1 MIANILLTVADKTYK
16 PGESIDKP
24 LSKIDREFLLSGD
37 YISLEDKDDLK
48 SNNVVGISKD
58 KKSESDVSKKD
69 VKMLKNALENKVI
82 VDTEVK

>member
-48 SNNVVGISKD
+48 SKNVVGISKD
-58 KKSESDVSKKD
+58 KKSESDASKKD
-69 VKMLKNALENKVI
+69 VKMLKNASENKVI